1 MKTRVISG
9 AVLTALLIVW
19 IYFSSVPYIMNTV
32 VALLSALA
40 VYEVGTAINK
50 KGCKIYMP
58 FCVAYAIGYQFIP
71 QTSVSW
77 RFSLLFALA
86 GFMFIIAIFGF
97 AKDIKFEN
105 VCPLVCMTIVIS
117 LFFSTLTILRSDA
130 GHGLYY
136 LILVFT
142 TAWGGDTGAYMVGR
156 FFGKHKLAPHVSPK
170 KTVEGFIGGVATS
183 VLFSVIMGLIVRFA
197 VGTENVPF
205 AVYIAMG
212 LFGGIFAVIGDLSA
226 SVVKRNYNIKD
237 YGKLIPGHGGIM
249 DRFDS
254 VMFTSAAFC
263 CVKVIAD
270 GIAALA
276 K

>member
-40 VYEVGTAINK
+40 VYEVGTAIDK
-50 KGCKIYMP
+50 KGCKVYMP

-86 GFMFIIAIFGF
+86 GFMFLISIFGF

-105 VCPLVCMTIVIS
+105 VCPLFCMTIVIS
-117 LFFSTLTILRSDA
+117 VFFSTLTILRSDA
-130 GHGLYY
+130 EHGLYY

-142 TAWGGDTGAYMVGR
+142 TAWGGDTGADFSANINLR
-156 FFGKHKLAPHVSPK
+156 RTSAPK
-170 KTVEGFIGGVATS
+170 RLLK
-183 VLFSVIMGLIVRFA
+183 
-197 VGTENVPF
+197 
-205 AVYIAMG
+205 
-212 LFGGIFAVIGDLSA
+212 DLSA
-226 SVVKRNYNIKD
+226 ALR
-237 YGKLIPGHGGIM
+237 LP
-249 DRFDS
+249 
-254 VMFTSAAFC
+254 FC
-263 CVKVIAD
+263 SP
-270 GIAALA
+270 L
-276 K
+276 

>member
-105 VCPLVCMTIVIS
+105 VCPLFCMTIVIS

-156 FFGKHKLAPHVSPK
+156 FFGKQKLAPHVSPK
-170 KTVEGFIGGVATS
+170 
-183 VLFSVIMGLIVRFA
+183 
-197 VGTENVPF
+197 NVPF

>member
-1 MKTRVISG
+1 
-9 AVLTALLIVW
+9 
-19 IYFSSVPYIMNTV
+19 
-32 VALLSALA
+32 
-40 VYEVGTAINK
+40 
-50 KGCKIYMP
+50 MP

-86 GFMFIIAIFGF
+86 GFMFLISIFGF

-105 VCPLVCMTIVIS
+105 VCPLFCMTIVIS
-117 LFFSTLTILRSDA
+117 VFFSTLTILRSDA
-130 GHGLYY
+130 EHGLYY

-170 KTVEGFIGGVATS
+170 KTIEGFIGGVATS

-197 VGTENVPF
+197 VGKVSVSF

-226 SVVKRNYNIKD
+226 SVIKRNDNI
-237 YGKLIPGHGGIM
+237 
-249 DRFDS
+249 
-254 VMFTSAAFC
+254 
-263 CVKVIAD
+263 
-270 GIAALA
+270 
-276 K
+276 

>member
-1 MKTRVISG
+1 
-9 AVLTALLIVW
+9 
-19 IYFSSVPYIMNTV
+19 
-32 VALLSALA
+32 
-40 VYEVGTAINK
+40 
-50 KGCKIYMP
+50 MP

-86 GFMFIIAIFGF
+86 GFMFLIAIFGF

-105 VCPLVCMTIVIS
+105 VCPLFCMTIVIS
-117 LFFSTLTILRSDA
+117 VFFSTLTILRSDA
-130 GHGLYY
+130 EHGLYY

-170 KTVEGFIGGVATS
+170 KTIEGFIGGVATS

-197 VGTENVPF
+197 VGKESVSF